1 MDNKALNGE
10 KKKAEECISEV
21 AQSCA
26 TLCDPMDY
34 SLSGSSIP
42 GIFQARVLERV
53 AISFSSGSSQSRI
66 KSRCPALEADTLLSE
81 PPGKPKE

>member
-1 MDNKALNGE
+1 MGK
-10 KKKAEECISEV
+10 KKKAEECTSEV

-34 SLSGSSIP
+34 SLSGSSIH

-66 KSRCPALEADTLLSE
+66 EPRCPALEADTLLSE